1 VKCTGFSTR
10 FALHLCVL
18 VISCAC
24 PYLATGRSSVRADEA
39 VAEGVSTR
47 EARQLAER
55 GVPFERLNPSIRDD
69 VREVLGN
76 PSYFR
81 RMPSQ
86 QIACDPQM
94 FTFLVRRPEVMV
106 NIWEVMGITKV
117 KAQRTSPLT
126 FLADDGVGT
135 ACKCDLIYSDE
146 RLHIYYGTGIY
157 DGSMAPRK
165 VTGRCVCLLRTQDTP
180 GSSNSQ
186 DIVGTMDVFLKVD
199 NFGADLLTRTIGPF
213 VGKTADYNFV
223 ETAKFIS
230 QISLICQTNPAAAQ
244 ALVMR
249 LDRIDDATR
258 REFGEIVTRIAST
271 QADQNSLELQQ
282 VYQPS
287 DTIYEVSPMSAPAQ
301 REKLVVTTSPGGELP
316 AAIVSKSKPNLPL
329 NLPDSTS
336 HGRSTLAAQDHVLNR
351 GSNSLSQELAPPGTT
366 IPAAILPRKSNIYMR
381 R

>member
-1 VKCTGFSTR
+1 
-10 FALHLCVL
+10 VL
-18 VISCAC
+18 AISCANV
-24 PYLATGRSSVRADEA
+24 YLSAGHSVGRAEDGL
-39 VAEGVSTR
+39 AEGVSTR
-47 EARQLAER
+47 EARQQAER
-55 GVPFERLNPSIRDD
+55 GVPFERLNPGVKDD

-146 RLHIYYGTGIY
+146 KLHIYYGTGVY
-157 DGSMAPRK
+157 DGSMSPRK
-165 VTGRCVCLLRTQDTP
+165 VTGRCVCLLRTVDKP
-180 GSSNSQ
+180 GSSDSTE
-186 DIVGTMDVFLKVD
+186 IVGTMDVFLKVD

-230 QISLICQTNPAAAQ
+230 QISHVCQTNPAAAQ

-249 LDRIDDATR
+249 LDRIDDATH
-258 REFGEIVTRIAST
+258 REFAEIVTRIAST
-271 QADQNSLELQQ
+271 QADQNSQQLQYAQ
-282 VYQPS
+282 QTPE
-287 DTIYEVSPMSAPAQ
+287 TMQEFSPQAAPAN
-301 REKLVVTTSPGGELP
+301 REKLVVATAPGGESPVRIL
-316 AAIVSKSKPNLPL
+316 STGKPTSPL
-329 NLPDSTS
+329 DLT
-336 HGRSTLAAQDHVLNR
+336 
-351 GSNSLSQELAPPGTT
+351 NST
-366 IPAAILPRKSNIYMR
+366 IPAAIMPRKSNIYMR